1 MASEIRVN
9 QLTNRSGLGTI
20 TFANGGVQ
28 FSGITTFANGEFYV
42 GTGATIINPSSNEFT
57 FHTGGS
63 NRFTINNSGVN
74 IPTLT
79 ATTGTFSG
87 DVSIGGVLTYED
99 VKNVDSIGIITARG
113 DISIADKIIHTGD
126 TDTTIRF
133 PAADT
138 ITAET
143 AGSARLRVHPTGQVT
158 IGSIA
163 ATTDK
168 SGILHTKVSN
178 TSSPVVFENDTE
190 NADVVIRTTGSNK
203 HSILGF
209 GDGADN
215 FIGNIDYDHQN
226 NAMVFDTNGGER
238 LSISS
243 SGLVTQVETGTGN
256 GQGGIKASTAS
267 AGGNAGFGFITNGTQ
282 RFSVVTIGSAGS
294 EALRVYDVNNSAE
307 RLRITSDGVLGVRT
321 TPEAWHTDRRSI
333 QIGGAALSGQNPAD
347 GQELALTNN
356 AYYDTTDNR
365 WEFIANDDASGITMS
380 NGGINFL
387 RSPSSGTADAALS
400 WATSVFIN
408 DIGYLKTNSEL
419 WVGGSS
425 PTLRWRNATTEYAV
439 ARITSTRFD
448 LEVANYT
455 KLRVNTSG
463 KITNF
468 YDNSLNVTD
477 AQYGQLELQK
487 SGASDVNPNWSYLS
501 FHRVGVVAWQQGI
514 NSNDFVIAKTG
525 GGAKSTLDTEK
536 LRIASSYA
544 RIGINTST
552 FDTAGSQLKIEG
564 RGTGTTSP
572 PYLQIK
578 GVGNSNLHSYVDLIA
593 TSDNNESGGNP
604 SEYRGMGVVMHDEP
618 SNKEWFAGRPYAGSD
633 EYIIGRKASPSY
645 RTESSLKANA
655 FFKITSGGNIGVG
668 VASPGRKVHIK
679 DSGIIKLENTS
690 TGGWLGLEFLASS
703 GTNNYDGYMGLLDS
717 NGLFFIDNNSNGIDF
732 AITQTG
738 LIQISE
744 PGISAGNAASSIL
757 QIKSQSQYDGIALGT
772 GASYST
778 ISRGASNAALVFT
791 ANANPANLGGGQP
804 VTYEWWS
811 GSGGGGGPTKL
822 MTMTS
827 GGRVNIGEGNSGT
840 ALAALHINTPS
851 VVGTDTALF
860 IGNNSDNRFMTI
872 NQNPSSEQFSHMS
885 LRYNDN
891 ARRAVLQLENPYA
904 ASTGFGTQ
912 ILFQGYGEGTQ
923 AYIETANTTVNSA
936 QSTLKLHSSGNSGI
950 DITHDSGVYIRQAT
964 GSRGILVQGHSSAS
978 HSSAVVT
985 GNSSSSHTNIE
996 LAYAGTRGQL
1006 NFGGH
1011 GDGSVYLQV
1020 ESGYV
1025 VGTSTLQFDYS
1036 WQPGGNGGIRATM
1049 WASHWTAGYDL
1060 YWEGFIFGDSY
1071 SNITLREL
1079 WARNSVQQG
1088 AWSITRPANNKL
1100 RISKSAGSYGGG
1112 MYYVIMM
1119 WHPGRSMTLSKD

>member
-42 GTGATIINPSSNEFT
+42 GTGATIINPSSNEFN

-87 DVSIGGVLTYED
+87 NVSVGGVLTYED
-99 VKNVDSIGIITARG
+99 VKNVDA
-113 DISIADKIIHTGD
+113 
-126 TDTTIRF
+126 
-133 PAADT
+133 
-138 ITAET
+138 
-143 AGSARLRVHPTGQVT
+143 V
-158 IGSIA
+158 
-163 ATTDK
+163 
-168 SGILHTKVSN
+168 
-178 TSSPVVFENDTE
+178 
-190 NADVVIRTTGSNK
+190 
-203 HSILGF
+203 
-209 GDGADN
+209 
-215 FIGNIDYDHQN
+215 
-226 NAMVFDTNGGER
+226 
-238 LSISS
+238 
-243 SGLVTQVETGTGN
+243 GLVTARAGVHIPDNQKLLLGTDPTNPYDGQIYSNGSHVYIQNRTAGQTLRLSSDHVYIRNRADGQSMASFDADGGVDLYYNTSPKFATTNTGIDVTGAVVADDIVITGT
-256 GQGGIKASTAS
+256 
-267 AGGNAGFGFITNGTQ
+267 
-282 RFSVVTIGSAGS
+282 SVVADFKSTNNNYVMGLAGNNTSVPVYFGTDSSGNFKLATGSG
-294 EALRVYDVNNSAE
+294 VDE
-307 RLRITSDGVLGVRT
+307 RLHINTDGVLGVRI
-321 TPEAWHTDRRSI
+321 TPEAWHTDRRVI

-356 AYYDTTDNR
+356 AYYDSTDNR

-380 NGGINFL
+380 NGSINFL

-400 WATSVFIN
+400 WSTSVFIN
-408 DIGYLKTNSEL
+408 DTGYLKTNSEL

-425 PTLRWRNATTEYAV
+425 PTLRWRNATSEFAV

-468 YDNSLNVTD
+468 YDNSLSVTD

-525 GGAKSTLDTEK
+525 GGAKSTLDIEK

-544 RIGINTST
+544 RVGINTST

-564 RGTGTTSP
+564 RGSGTTSP

-578 GVGNSNLHSYVDLIA
+578 GVGSGVLHSYVDLIA
-593 TSDNNESGGNP
+593 TSDNNAGSA
-604 SEYRGMGVVMHDEP
+604 YRGLGVLMHDEP
-618 SNKEWFAGRPYAGSD
+618 TNVEWFAGRPYAGSD
-633 EYIIGRKASPSY
+633 AYIISRKSSPSY
-645 RTESSLKANA
+645 RTQSGESANQL
-655 FFKITSGGNIGVG
+655 FRITSGGNIGVG

-744 PGISAGNAASSIL
+744 PGISGGNAASSIL
-757 QIKSQSQYDGIALGT
+757 QIKSQSQYDGITLGT

-778 ISRGASNAALVFT
+778 ISRSASNAGLVFT

-860 IGNNSDNRFMTI
+860 VGHNADNRFMTI

-912 ILFQGYGEGTQ
+912 IQFKGYGEGTQ

-936 QSTLKLHSSGNSGI
+936 QSTLRLHSSGNSGI

-964 GSRGILVQGHSSAS
+964 GYRGILVQGHSSAS

-985 GNSSSSHTNIE
+985 ANSTSSHTNIE

-1036 WQPGGNGGIRATM
+1036 WHPGGNGGIRATM

-1071 SNITLREL
+1071 SNITLREHF
-1079 WARNSVQQG
+1079 ARTSSTQG